1 MAIRIPI
8 ISDFDSKGLDK
19 AINEFQQLEG
29 VGAKSAF
36 ALKKAALPA
45 AAALGGLAVA
55 LGDATKSAMEDA
67 AAQDQLAGVIKR
79 STLEATDEM
88 IAVNEMWISSMSKAT
103 ATADDELR
111 PALATLVQSTGSLEY
126 GQELLSQAL
135 DISASTGNDLSTTVD
150 ALSKAYN
157 GNMKGLKSLDASLIP
172 MIKDGASFDEV
183 MSALAATTGGA
194 ATDAANTA
202 AGQMKNLSIQLGE
215 AKEGIGAA
223 LLPVVQAIIPYFI
236 QLATWLQENTKLVL
250 IIAGVVG
257 GLAAVILTLNFAMK
271 AWTAIQTIVNGLT
284 LAWNALLAA
293 NPITIV
299 ILAVV
304 AFIAILTALYFKFDG
319 VRKIVDTVFQ
329 AIKTGVTASLDFLGD
344 YIQGVLNIYKTIFNT
359 IARLWNNTIGK
370 LSFKFPDWV
379 PGLGG
384 KGFSVPQIPMLA
396 EGGIVRSSTLA
407 VVGEAGPEAVIPL
420 NRAGGFGN
428 VTVNVTGGLATSAE
442 IGQAVINAIR
452 AYNRTGGPANI
463 QVA

>member
-19 AINEFQQLEG
+19 AVKEFQQLEG

-36 ALKKAALPA
+36 AIKKAALPA
-45 AAALGGLAVA
+45 AAAIGGLAVA
-55 LGDATKSAMEDA
+55 LGDATKAAMEDA
-67 AAQDQLAGVIKR
+67 AAQSQLEGVIRR
-79 STLEATDEM
+79 SSLATDEQ
-88 IAVNEMWISSMSKAT
+88 IAANEKFITTLSKAT

-126 GQELLSQAL
+126 GQELLAQAM
-135 DISASTGNDLSTTVD
+135 DIAASTGNDLSTVTD

-157 GNMKGLKSLDASLIP
+157 GNMKGLKALDASLIP
-172 MIKDGASFDEV
+172 VIKEGADFNTV
-183 MSALAATTGGA
+183 MEMLAGTTGGA

-202 AGQMKNLSIQLGE
+202 AGQMKNLSIQMGE
-215 AKEGIGAA
+215 AKESIGAA
-223 LLPVVQAIIPYFI
+223 LLPVVAAIIPYFVDF
-236 QLATWLQENTKLVL
+236 ASWLQENTKLVL
-250 IIAGVVG
+250 IIAGVIG
-257 GLAAVILTLNFAMK
+257 GLATVILTLNFAMK

-329 AIKTGVTASLDFLGD
+329 AIKKGVSASLDFLGD
-344 YIQGVLNIYKTIFNT
+344 YVQGVLNIYKNIFNT

-370 LSFKFPDWV
+370 LSFEFPSWV

-396 EGGIVRSSTLA
+396 EGGIVRSATLA
-407 VVGEAGPEAVIPL
+407 VVGEAGPEAVVPL
-420 NRAGGFGN
+420 NRGSGFGN

>member
-19 AINEFQQLEG
+19 AVKEFQQLEG

-36 ALKKAALPA
+36 AIKKAALPA
-45 AAALGGLAVA
+45 AAAIGGLAVA
-55 LGDATKSAMEDA
+55 LGDATKAAMEDA
-67 AAQDQLAGVIKR
+67 AAQSQLEGVIRR
-79 STLEATDEM
+79 SSLATDEQ
-88 IAVNEMWISSMSKAT
+88 IAANEKFITTLSKAT

-126 GQELLSQAL
+126 GQELLAQAM
-135 DISASTGNDLSTTVD
+135 DIAASTGNDLSTVTD

-157 GNMKGLKSLDASLIP
+157 GNMKGLKALDASLIP
-172 MIKDGASFDEV
+172 VIKEGADFNTV
-183 MSALAATTGGA
+183 MEMLAGTTGGA

-202 AGQMKNLSIQLGE
+202 AGQMKNLSIQMGE
-215 AKEGIGAA
+215 AKESIGAA
-223 LLPVVQAIIPYFI
+223 LLPVVAAIIPYFVDF
-236 QLATWLQENTKLVL
+236 ASWLQENTKLVL
-250 IIAGVVG
+250 IIAGVIG
-257 GLAAVILTLNFAMK
+257 GLATVILTLNFAMK

-329 AIKTGVTASLDFLGD
+329 AIKKGVSASLDFLGD
-344 YIQGVLNIYKTIFNT
+344 YVQGVLNIYKNIFNT

-370 LSFKFPDWV
+370 LSFEFPSWV

-396 EGGIVRSSTLA
+396 EGGIVRSATLA
-407 VVGEAGPEAVIPL
+407 VVGEAGPEAVVPL
-420 NRAGGFGN
+420 DRGSGFGN

>member
-19 AINEFQQLEG
+19 AVKEFQQLEG

-36 ALKKAALPA
+36 AIKKAALPA
-45 AAALGGLAVA
+45 AAAIGGLAVA

-67 AAQDQLAGVIKR
+67 AAQDQLAGVLRR
-79 STLEATDEM
+79 SGMATDDQ
-88 IAVNEMWISSMSKAT
+88 IALNEMWISTMSKAT

-126 GQELLSQAL
+126 SQELLSQAL
-135 DISASTGNDLSTTVD
+135 DISASTGADLSTTVD

-157 GNMKGLKSLDASLIP
+157 GNMKGLKALDASLIP
-172 MIKDGASFDEV
+172 MIADGASFEDV
-183 MSALAATTGGA
+183 MSSLAATTGGA
-194 ATDAANTA
+194 AADAANTA
-202 AGQMKNLSIQLGE
+202 AGQMKNLGIQLGE
-215 AKEGIGAA
+215 AKETIGAA
-223 LLPVVQAIIPYFI
+223 LLPVVAAIIPYFI
-236 QLATWLQENTKLVL
+236 DFAELIQNNTKLVL

-257 GLAAVILTLNFAMK
+257 GLAAVILSLNFALK

-299 ILAVV
+299 ILAIV

-319 VRKIVDTVFQ
+319 VRKIVDTVFD
-329 AIKTGVTASLDFLGD
+329 AIKTGVTASLDFLED
-344 YIQGVLNIYKTIFNT
+344 YIRGVLNVYKSIFNT
-359 IARLWNNTIGK
+359 IANLWNNTIGK
-370 LSFKFPDWV
+370 LSFSFPDWV
-379 PGLGG
+379 PGFGG
-384 KGFSVPQIPMLA
+384 RGFSVPKIPTLA
-396 EGGIVRSSTLA
+396 EGGIVRSATLA
-407 VVGEAGPEAVIPL
+407 VIGEAGPEAVVPL
-420 NRAGGFGN
+420 DRAGGFGN

-452 AYNRTGGPANI
+452 AYNRTGGPAAI

>member
-19 AINEFQQLEG
+19 AVKEFQQLEG

-36 ALKKAALPA
+36 AIKKAALPA
-45 AAALGGLAVA
+45 AAAIGGLAVA
-55 LGDATKSAMEDA
+55 LGDATKAAMEDA
-67 AAQDQLAGVIKR
+67 AAQSQLEGVIRR
-79 STLEATDEM
+79 SSLATDEQ
-88 IAVNEMWISSMSKAT
+88 IAANEKFITTLSKAT

-126 GQELLSQAL
+126 GQELLAQAM
-135 DISASTGNDLSTTVD
+135 DIAASTGNDLSTVTD

-157 GNMKGLKSLDASLIP
+157 GNMKGLKALDASLIP
-172 MIKDGASFDEV
+172 VIKEGADFNTV
-183 MSALAATTGGA
+183 MEMLAGTTGGA

-215 AKEGIGAA
+215 AKESIGAA
-223 LLPVVQAIIPYFI
+223 LLPVVAAIIPYFVDF
-236 QLATWLQENTKLVL
+236 ASWLQENTKLVL
-250 IIAGVVG
+250 IIAGVIG
-257 GLAAVILTLNFAMK
+257 GLATVILTLNFAMK

-319 VRKIVDTVFQ
+319 VRKVVDTVFQ
-329 AIKTGVTASLDFLGD
+329 AIKKGVSASLDFLGD
-344 YIQGVLNIYKTIFNT
+344 YVQGVLNIYKNIFNT

-370 LSFKFPDWV
+370 LSFEFPSWV

-396 EGGIVRSSTLA
+396 EGGIVRSATLA
-407 VVGEAGPEAVIPL
+407 VVGEAGPEAVVPL
-420 NRAGGFGN
+420 DRGSGFGN

>member
-19 AINEFQQLEG
+19 AVKEFQQLEG

-36 ALKKAALPA
+36 AIKKAALPA
-45 AAALGGLAVA
+45 AAAIGGLAVA
-55 LGDATKSAMEDA
+55 LGDATKAAMEDA
-67 AAQDQLAGVIKR
+67 AAQDQLAGVLER
-79 STLEATDEM
+79 SGLATEDQ
-88 IAVNEMWISSMSKAT
+88 IAMNEMWISSLSRAT
-103 ATADDELR
+103 ATADDDLR

-126 GQELLSQAL
+126 SQELLSQAL
-135 DISASTGNDLSTTVD
+135 DISASTGADLSTTVD

-157 GNMKGLKSLDASLIP
+157 GNMKGLKALDASLIP
-172 MIKDGASFDEV
+172 MIADGASFEDV
-183 MSALAATTGGA
+183 MSTLAATTGGA

-215 AKEGIGAA
+215 AKESIGAA
-223 LLPVVQAIIPYFI
+223 LLPAVAAIIPYFVEF
-236 QLATWLQENTKLVL
+236 AGWLQENTKLVL
-250 IIAGVVG
+250 IIAGVIG
-257 GLAAVILTLNFAMK
+257 GLATVILTLNFAMK

-299 ILAVV
+299 ILAIV

-319 VRKIVDTVFQ
+319 VRQIVDTVFQ

-344 YIQGVLNIYKTIFNT
+344 YVQGVLNIYKNIFNT
-359 IARLWNNTIGK
+359 IARLWNNTIGS
-370 LSFKFPDWV
+370 LSFEFPDWV

-384 KGFSVPQIPMLA
+384 KGFSVPNIPLLA
-396 EGGIVRSSTLA
+396 EGGIVRSATLA
-407 VVGEAGPEAVIPL
+407 VVGEAGPEAVVPL
-420 NRAGGFGN
+420 DRAGGFGN

>member
-8 ISDFDSKGLDK
+8 ISDFDSKGLDSAVK
-19 AINEFQQLEG
+19 EFQQLEG

-36 ALKKAALPA
+36 AIKKAALPA
-45 AAALGGLAVA
+45 AAAIGGLAVA
-55 LGDATKSAMEDA
+55 LGDATKAAMEDA
-67 AAQDQLAGVIKR
+67 AAQSQLEGVIRR
-79 STLEATDEM
+79 SSLATEDQ
-88 IAVNEMWISSMSKAT
+88 IAANEDFISSLSKVT

-126 GQELLSQAL
+126 GQELLAQAL
-135 DISASTGNDLSTTVD
+135 DISASTGNDLTTVTD

-157 GNMKGLKSLDASLIP
+157 GNMKGLKALDASLIP
-172 MIKDGASFDEV
+172 MIADGASFDDV
-183 MSALAATTGGA
+183 MKSLAYTTGGA

-215 AKEGIGAA
+215 AKESIGAA
-223 LLPVVQAIIPYFI
+223 LLPVVAAIIPYFVDF
-236 QLATWLQENTKLVL
+236 ASWLQENTKLVL
-250 IIAGVVG
+250 IIAGVIG

-329 AIKTGVTASLDFLGD
+329 AIKTGVSASLDFLGD
-344 YIQGVLNIYKTIFNT
+344 YVQGVLNIYKNIFNT

-396 EGGIVRSSTLA
+396 EGGIVRSATLA
-407 VVGEAGPEAVIPL
+407 VVGEAGPEAVVPL
-420 NRAGGFGN
+420 DRGGGFGN

>member
-19 AINEFQQLEG
+19 AVKEFQQLEG

-36 ALKKAALPA
+36 AIKKAALPA
-45 AAALGGLAVA
+45 AAAIGGLAVA

-67 AAQDQLAGVIKR
+67 AAQDQLAGVLRR
-79 STLEATDEM
+79 SGMATDDQ
-88 IAVNEMWISSMSKAT
+88 IALNEMWISTMSKAT

-126 GQELLSQAL
+126 SQELLSQAL
-135 DISASTGNDLSTTVD
+135 DISASTGVDLSTTVD

-157 GNMKGLKSLDASLIP
+157 GNMKGLKALDASLIP
-172 MIKDGASFDEV
+172 MIADGASFEDV
-183 MSALAATTGGA
+183 MSSLAATTGGA
-194 ATDAANTA
+194 AADAANTA
-202 AGQMKNLSIQLGE
+202 AGQMKNLGIQLGE
-215 AKEGIGAA
+215 AKETIGAA
-223 LLPVVQAIIPYFI
+223 LLPVVAAIIPYFI
-236 QLATWLQENTKLVL
+236 DFAELIQNNTKLVL
-250 IIAGVVG
+250 IIAGVIG
-257 GLAAVILTLNFAMK
+257 GLAAVILTLNFALK

-293 NPITIV
+293 NPVTIV
-299 ILAVV
+299 ILAIV

-329 AIKTGVTASLDFLGD
+329 AIKTGVTTSLEFLGN
-344 YIQGVLNIYKTIFNT
+344 YVSGILNIYKNIFNT
-359 IARLWNNTIGK
+359 IARLWNNTIGS
-370 LSFKFPDWV
+370 LSFDFPDWV

-384 KGFSVPQIPMLA
+384 KGFSVPNIPELA
-396 EGGIVRSSTLA
+396 EGGIVRSATLA
-407 VVGEAGPEAVIPL
+407 VIGEAGPEAVVPL
-420 NRAGGFGN
+420 DRAGGFGN

-452 AYNRTGGPANI
+452 AYNRTGGPAAI

>member
-1 MAIRIPI
+1 
-8 ISDFDSKGLDK
+8 
-19 AINEFQQLEG
+19 
-29 VGAKSAF
+29 
-36 ALKKAALPA
+36 
-45 AAALGGLAVA
+45 
-55 LGDATKSAMEDA
+55 MEDA
-67 AAQDQLAGVIKR
+67 AAQSQLEGVIRR
-79 STLEATDEM
+79 SSLATDEQ
-88 IAVNEMWISSMSKAT
+88 IAANEKFITTLSKAT

-126 GQELLSQAL
+126 GQELLAQAM
-135 DISASTGNDLSTTVD
+135 DIAASTGNDLSTVTD

-157 GNMKGLKSLDASLIP
+157 GNMKGLKALDASLIP

-183 MSALAATTGGA
+183 MSSLAYTTGGA

-202 AGQMKNLSIQLGE
+202 AGQMKNLSIQMGE
-215 AKEGIGAA
+215 AKESIGAA
-223 LLPVVQAIIPYFI
+223 LLPVVAAIIPYFVDF
-236 QLATWLQENTKLVL
+236 ASWLQENTKLVL
-250 IIAGVVG
+250 IIAGVIG
-257 GLAAVILTLNFAMK
+257 GLATVILTLNFAMK

-319 VRKIVDTVFQ
+319 VRKVVDTVFQ

-344 YIQGVLNIYKTIFNT
+344 YVQGVLNIYKNIFNT

-370 LSFKFPDWV
+370 LSFEFPSWV

-384 KGFSVPQIPMLA
+384 KGFSVPKIPMLA
-396 EGGIVRSSTLA
+396 EGGIVRSATLA
-407 VVGEAGPEAVIPL
+407 VVGEAGPEAVVPL
-420 NRAGGFGN
+420 DRGSGFGN

>member
-19 AINEFQQLEG
+19 AVKEFQQLEG

-36 ALKKAALPA
+36 AIKKAALPA
-45 AAALGGLAVA
+45 AAAIGGLAVA

-67 AAQDQLAGVIKR
+67 AAQDQLAGVLRR
-79 STLEATDEM
+79 SGMATDDQ
-88 IAVNEMWISSMSKAT
+88 IALNEMWISTMSRAT

-126 GQELLSQAL
+126 SQELLSQAL
-135 DISASTGNDLSTTVD
+135 DISASTGADLSTTVD

-157 GNMKGLKSLDASLIP
+157 GNMKGLKALDASLIP
-172 MIKDGASFDEV
+172 MIADGASFEDV
-183 MSALAATTGGA
+183 MSSLAATTGGA
-194 ATDAANTA
+194 AADAANTA
-202 AGQMKNLSIQLGE
+202 AGQMKNLGIQLSE
-215 AKEGIGAA
+215 AKETIGAA
-223 LLPVVQAIIPYFI
+223 LLPVVAAIIPYFI
-236 QLATWLQENTKLVL
+236 DFAELIQNNTKLVL

-257 GLAAVILTLNFAMK
+257 GLAAVILTLNFALK

-293 NPITIV
+293 NPVTIV
-299 ILAVV
+299 ILAIV

-344 YIQGVLNIYKTIFNT
+344 YVSGVLNIYKSVFNA
-359 IARLWNNTIGK
+359 IANLWNNTVGR
-370 LSFKFPDWV
+370 LSFTFPDWV
-379 PGLGG
+379 PGFGG
-384 KGFSVPQIPMLA
+384 RGISVPNIPTLA
-396 EGGIVRSSTLA
+396 EGGIVRSATLA
-407 VVGEAGPEAVIPL
+407 VIGEAGPEAVVPL
-420 NRAGGFGN
+420 DRAGGFGN

-452 AYNRTGGPANI
+452 AYNRTGGPAAI